1 MAAAV
6 RINGLNEVTR
16 NLKLFGATAEDLK
29 EANSIISGKVAADA
43 AAAAPKKTGRLSD
56 SVRGNRQQRKAS
68 VIAGGSSVRYAG
80 VIEYGYPKR
89 NIKAQPFIRRAGW
102 QNQSFIIEQYEKNI
116 NSIIRKYNL
125 Q

>member
-1 MAAAV
+1 MAAV
-6 RINGLNEVTR
+6 EIRGLNEVVR
-16 NLKLFGATAEDLK
+16 NLKMFGVSAEDLK
-29 EANSIISGKVAADA
+29 EANSIISGKVARDA

-102 QNQSFIIEQYEKNI
+102 TNQQFIIEQYEKNI
-116 NSIIRKYNL
+116 NSLINKYGFN
-125 Q
+125 